1 MADVTPDSDSPR
13 EPLDSPQAAES
24 TSKKDDVTKKK
35 ESWPSIILSTCLNLI
50 IAIAVIALIQAF
62 FVKVY
67 QVPSGSME
75 TTLNVGDRIV
85 VNRLAYNGAE
95 PPREDIVVFR
105 ADSNWQDELP
115 DSNSSFLET
124 LVKGFGDITGI
135 GPSNEKFLVK
145 RVIAQGGDTV
155 ECCTAE
161 GKLKVNGQAIEEN
174 YIFEDFPFAPGAM
187 DCSTQPRSYRCFGP
201 ITVPEGQILVMG
213 DHRSASSDSVINC
226 RFADTATTDQSCV
239 RFVKKEDVI
248 GRVFFKLWPIS
259 AWQGF

>member
-1 MADVTPDSDSPR
+1 MAEETPD
-13 EPLDSPQAAES
+13 ES
-24 TSKKDDVTKKK
+24 TTAAKPQTDSEKKSQKKD
-35 ESWPSIILSTCLNLI
+35 SWPSVILSTCLNLI
-50 IAIAVIALIQAF
+50 IAIAVVALVQAF

-95 PPREDIVVFR
+95 PPRGDVVVFK
-105 ADSNWQDELP
+105 ADSAWEEEIP
-115 DSNSSFLET
+115 DANQSALET
-124 LVKGFGDITGI
+124 IAKGFGDLTGI

-161 GKLKVNGQAIEEN
+161 GALKVNGEAVNEP
-174 YIFEDFPFAPGAM
+174 YIFEDIPFTSGSL
-187 DCSTQPRSYRCFGP
+187 DCSSQSKSYRCFGP
-201 ITVPEGQILVMG
+201 ITVPEGEVLVMG

-226 RFADTATTDQSCV
+226 RYADVEQGDQSCA
-239 RFVKKEDVI
+239 RFVKKENVI
-248 GRVFFKLWPIS
+248 GRVFFKLWPITD
-259 AWQGF
+259 WRGF